1 MRMTSLLPLGP
12 NCITYGT
19 LRVVRLGP
27 VITLVPYYTIIQ
39 LIQTREKNE
48 NLFFTLGMGEAIIR
62 YLTQAAT
69 EEKQST
75 ITSFIGE
82 NT

>member
-19 LRVVRLGP
+19 LRLVRLGP
-27 VITLVPYYTIIQ
+27 VITLVPYYTIMP
-39 LIQTREKNE
+39 LIDER
-48 NLFFTLGMGEAIIR
+48 MGEAIIR

-82 NT
+82 NR